1 MKPNRNIFELK
12 FEELNVVS
20 DGGYEQGYSQGHIEG
35 FSKGEVE
42 GYSKGRSEGIETG
55 YSLGFEGAKKKLEE
69 ITITEN
75 GEYTPTSES
84 IGFNK
89 VNVNVVLENKL
100 AALASNATFEL
111 SEEDLAVVG
120 EIRQYAFYYSE
131 GLVSV
136 EIPTTVTSIGYNAF
150 AYCKNLVSVTIPQS
164 VTKIKSQAFIGCSSL
179 KSITIPNGVS
189 SINTQTF
196 ESCSGLRN
204 VVIGESVKNIYGFTF
219 SRCTAIQT
227 FQLLCTTPPSLNNR
241 AFYESTIRK
250 IIVPQD
256 TIEAYKSAT
265 NWSAYADVME
275 EVAE

>member
-75 GEYTPTSES
+75 GEYTPVGDS

-89 VNVNVVLENKL
+89 VNVNVVMENKL
-100 AALASNATFEL
+100 SELSSNETVEL
-111 SEEDLAVVG
+111 SEADLAGVTK
-120 EIRQYAFYYSE
+120 IRNYAFYYSE

-136 EIPTTVTSIGYNAF
+136 EIPTTVTSIGNYAF
-150 AYCKNLVSVTIPQS
+150 AYCKNLANITIPQS
-164 VTKIKSQAFIGCSSL
+164 VTTLDSQTFLHCSSL
-179 KSITIPNGVS
+179 KSITIPNGVTF
-189 SINTQTF
+189 INSQTF

-204 VVIGESVKNIYGFTF
+204 VVIGESVLSISTYAFA
-219 SRCTAIQT
+219 RCSYLTV
-227 FQLLCTTPPSLNNR
+227 QLLRANPPSLDSK
-241 AFYESTIRK
+241 AFYNATIQK
-250 IIVPQD
+250 IIVPQG
-256 TIEAYKSAT
+256 TLEAYKSAT